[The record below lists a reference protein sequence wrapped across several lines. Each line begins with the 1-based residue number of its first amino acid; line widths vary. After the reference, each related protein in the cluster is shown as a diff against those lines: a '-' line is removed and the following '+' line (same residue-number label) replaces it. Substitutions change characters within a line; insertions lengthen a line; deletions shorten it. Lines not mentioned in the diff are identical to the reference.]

1 VDEAHTAVIRD
12 RDALEY
18 RLIAAEREH
27 INTTYR
33 KGELKDDA
41 RRRVERELDLREAH
55 LASVGGQDS

>member
-1 VDEAHTAVIRD
+1 LIRD

-27 INTTYR
+27 INATYR
-33 KGELKDDA
+33 KGELQDDA

-55 LASVGGQDS
+55 LASVGGQESS